1 MIFCSTN
8 DDLNAIDKTS
18 NLHNCKSLLNKNI
31 AVNENKTERGG
42 RVFFPFWKIADD
54 LYKIYKWFNILSVG

>member
-1 MIFCSTN
+1 MHRLHLSRRIPSNFSRTTIFCSTN

-42 RVFFPFWKIADD
+42 RVFFPF
-54 LYKIYKWFNILSVG
+54 